1 MNAKEY
7 NKEVKDLANKY
18 NLQKESNVPGHY
30 IIPTK
35 FGDVRLSS
43 EYVPR
48 LKLANIHSK
57 LLSENIKAFKDETGY
72 NSMDNYT
79 GKLNTYF
86 NNPFDCLDELQEYIE
101 NLQYLN

>member
-7 NKEVKDLANKY
+7 NKAVKNLADKY
-18 NLQKESNVPGHY
+18 NLQKELNGTGY

-48 LKLANIHSK
+48 LKLANIHSM
-57 LLSENIKAFKDETGY
+57 LLSENIKAFKEETGY
-72 NSMDNYT
+72 NEMNNYS

-86 NNPFDCLDELQEYIE
+86 NDPADCLDELQEYIE

>member
-7 NKEVKDLANKY
+7 RNAVKNLADKY
-18 NLQKESNVPGHY
+18 NLQKESDRTGY

-48 LKLANIHSK
+48 IKLANIHSK

-86 NNPFDCLDELQEYIE
+86 NDPFDCLNELQEYIE